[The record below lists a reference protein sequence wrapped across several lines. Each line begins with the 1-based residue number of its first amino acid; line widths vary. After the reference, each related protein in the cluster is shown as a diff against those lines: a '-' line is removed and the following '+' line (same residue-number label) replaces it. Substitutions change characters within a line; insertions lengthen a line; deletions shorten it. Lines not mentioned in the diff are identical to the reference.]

1 MDILFL
7 VILSGLQVV
16 VLHLTLER
24 FDLLLFLFVCALSVL
39 ELLIPLFQKLGD
51 LLVSPGLLLD
61 MKAK

>member
-1 MDILFL
+1 MHILFL

-24 FDLLLFLFVCALSVL
+24 FDLLLFLFVGALSVL
-39 ELLIPLFQKLGD
+39 ELLIPLFQKLSD